1 MPNLVDAY
9 AAITG
14 NWNDALVWSDGAP
27 PGSFSPIRDAAIAGS
42 GTAPY
47 TLSVTDTQHAGTVT
61 LNDSVA
67 ILDVLGGGSLLLGG
81 GVDPA
86 SAATLDLTSGILSLV
101 GTIGSSVATPLTVQ
115 EHGAATN
122 YNGGTF
128 SDVILVGALDL
139 SQDGADLISTGGL
152 QVVNPTTGSPGI
164 ITITGDAALL
174 EIVST
179 ETLSDVALTF
189 GSAIAATAPEVAV
202 NIGAVLTI
210 DGTSSV
216 SLRGAATFSGA
227 GSLVLDAGLSVAS
240 GGALNLTIATTENDS
255 TINAGFGTVNVN
267 GALTGSGT
275 ITTAAATS
283 GSPLRGTID
292 LASTVSA
299 TQTIALTS
307 GSKLILDAPG
317 TTAGSGAVAAQIT
330 GLASQASGGV
340 PANTIDLTHVAFTQ
354 TLVGSVTGGVMT
366 ITDGG
371 TLEATLNTAGI
382 ADGSFVAFSADPT
395 VTGTD
400 VNVACYCPGTAI
412 RTPAGEVAVELLA
425 IGDMVVTAFG
435 ATEPVRWIGRR
446 SYAGRFAR
454 GNKTV
459 LPIRISAGALAD
471 GVPCRD
477 LWVSPKHALLL
488 DGVLIPAEVLI
499 NGRSIVQMQE
509 VASVE
514 YFHIELNRHDI
525 LIAEGAAAESFV
537 DDNSRGMFHN
547 VHEHAA
553 LYPDARRVPARYCAP
568 RLEDGE
574 QVEAVRRRLASRAD
588 PAVLSGHADFG
599 ALHGSVDLVAGG
611 RLYGWAQHAVRPH
624 HPSV

>member
-1 MPNLVDAY
+1 MPNLVDVY

-14 NWNDALVWSDGAP
+14 NWNDPLVWSDGAP
-27 PGSFSPIRDAAIAGS
+27 PGSFSPIKDAAIAGS

-67 ILDVLGGGSLLLGG
+67 TLDVLGGGSLLLGG

-174 EIVST
+174 EIAST

-210 DGTSSV
+210 DAASSV
-216 SLRGAATFSGA
+216 SLRGAATFSGL

-255 TINAGFGTVNVN
+255 TINAGFGTVNVI

-283 GSPLRGTID
+283 GSSLRGTIG
-292 LASTVSA
+292 LGSTVSA

-317 TTAGSGAVAAQIT
+317 TTAGPGAVAALIT

-340 PANTIDLTHVAFTQ
+340 PANTIDLTGVAFSP

-371 TLEATLNTAGI
+371 TVKA
-382 ADGSFVAFSADPT
+382 T
-395 VTGTD
+395 VTAQ
-400 VNVACYCPGTAI
+400 V
-412 RTPAGEVAVELLA
+412 
-425 IGDMVVTAFG
+425 
-435 ATEPVRWIGRR
+435 
-446 SYAGRFAR
+446 
-454 GNKTV
+454 
-459 LPIRISAGALAD
+459 ISLEGALT
-471 GVPCRD
+471 
-477 LWVSPKHALLL
+477 
-488 DGVLIPAEVLI
+488 
-499 NGRSIVQMQE
+499 
-509 VASVE
+509 
-514 YFHIELNRHDI
+514 
-525 LIAEGAAAESFV
+525 
-537 DDNSRGMFHN
+537 
-547 VHEHAA
+547 
-553 LYPDARRVPARYCAP
+553 
-568 RLEDGE
+568 
-574 QVEAVRRRLASRAD
+574 
-588 PAVLSGHADFG
+588 GHG
-599 ALHGSVDLVAGG
+599 
-611 RLYGWAQHAVRPH
+611 
-624 HPSV
+624 